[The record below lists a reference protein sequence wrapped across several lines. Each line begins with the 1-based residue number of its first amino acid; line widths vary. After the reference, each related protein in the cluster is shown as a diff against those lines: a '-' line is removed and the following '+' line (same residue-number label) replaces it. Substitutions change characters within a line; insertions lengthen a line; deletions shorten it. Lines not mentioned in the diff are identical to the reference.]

1 MKAKSLPFFEA
12 VAILIGSIIGAGIL
26 GIPYAAAKAG
36 WIIVVIYLVCL
47 GTLLMGLNLML
58 GEVVVRT
65 KRPLQIPGLA
75 AKYLGRYGKTAVSFI
90 TLFGAYGALLAYIIG
105 TGQIL
110 QALLGGI
117 AGQWSIVFWLF
128 ASLIVFFG
136 LRLVQRLDMLL
147 TLTIFVFLI
156 ALVFISAPQIHLP
169 NLFSNIS
176 WQYLLLPYGVVL
188 FALQGINAIP
198 QAEAVLPAQQKQ
210 LKAAI
215 IAGSLLPVVI
225 YLIFFTTVLGVTGAT
240 TTSVASVGLG
250 QRLGPA
256 VVLIA
261 NLFALFTMGTCF
273 VNTAVAVRKQFEWD
287 YSMRPLPAWFL
298 TVYIPLVVFVLGAR
312 DFIKTIDFL
321 GAIFGGLNAIVIV
334 AIYWQAKKKGDLPA
348 RGFQLSHTT
357 LLSVLI
363 VIVFVVGAILTI
375 LGLA

>member
-1 MKAKSLPFFEA
+1 MKTKNLSFFEA
-12 VAILIGSIIGAGIL
+12 VAILVGSIIGAGIL

-36 WIIVVIYLVCL
+36 WIIAVIYLVCL
-47 GTLLMGLNLML
+47 GVLLMGLNLML
-58 GEVVVRT
+58 GEIVVRT
-65 KRPLQIPGLA
+65 KKPLQIPGLA

-90 TLFGAYGALLAYIIG
+90 TLFGAFGALLAYIIG

-110 QALLGGI
+110 QALIGGI

-156 ALVFISAPQIHLP
+156 VFVFISAPQIRLP
-169 NLFSNIS
+169 NLFSSIG
-176 WQYLLLPYGVVL
+176 WQYLLLPYGVIL

-198 QAEAVLPAQQKQ
+198 QIEAVLPAQQKR

-215 IAGSLLPVVI
+215 VAGSLLPVVV
-225 YLIFFTTVLGVTGAT
+225 YLIFFTTVLGVTGAET
-240 TTSVASVGLG
+240 TTVASVGLG

-273 VNTAVAVRKQFEWD
+273 VNTAIAIRKQFEWD
-287 YSMRPLPAWFL
+287 YNMRPLLAWFL
-298 TVYIPLVVFVLGAR
+298 TAYVPLIVFLLGAR

-321 GAIFGGLNAIVIV
+321 GAIFGGLNAVVIV
-334 AIYWQAKKKGDLPA
+334 AIYWNAKKKGDLLA
-348 RGFQLSHTT
+348 HGFHLSHTA

-363 VIVFVVGAILTI
+363 VIVFTVGAILTI
-375 LGLA
+375 FGLV